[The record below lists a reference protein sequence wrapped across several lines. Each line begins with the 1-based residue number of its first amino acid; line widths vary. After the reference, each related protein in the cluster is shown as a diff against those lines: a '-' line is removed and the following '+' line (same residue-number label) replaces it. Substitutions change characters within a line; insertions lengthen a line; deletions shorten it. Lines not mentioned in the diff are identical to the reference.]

1 MIFIKII
8 VYDVNSVDAALEDV
22 FASVCS
28 NHKAYSN
35 EKKKTMGKCD
45 FTHIPHGH
53 NGIEERLGIISN
65 QMLIIKYFGHEYF
78 FQIT

>member
-1 MIFIKII
+1 MLSNCKFWII
-8 VYDVNSVDAALEDV
+8 TDTDQNDCYVLISVDAALEDV

-53 NGIEERLGIISN
+53 NGIEERLGMISN
-65 QMLIIKYFGHEYF
+65 
-78 FQIT
+78 